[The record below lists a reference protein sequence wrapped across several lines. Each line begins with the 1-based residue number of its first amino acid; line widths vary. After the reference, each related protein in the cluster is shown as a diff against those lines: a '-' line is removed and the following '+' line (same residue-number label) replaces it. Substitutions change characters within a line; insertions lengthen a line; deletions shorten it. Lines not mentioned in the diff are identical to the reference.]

1 MSTTIVKQILCLAN
15 SRKFGGRCIVGKEM
29 RPDRTLAWVRPV
41 SDTEKGEVMPEDMQY
56 ADGTEPTLL
65 DVIEV
70 PVSGPLPLPYQP

>member
-1 MSTTIVKQILCLAN
+1 
-15 SRKFGGRCIVGKEM
+15 
-29 RPDRTLAWVRPV
+29 
-41 SDTEKGEVMPEDMQY
+41 MPEDMQY